1 MNRTIANEAK
11 AESLHK
17 GQALRPVRAAKD
29 DLSVL
34 LRKEHEEGDAAPGF
48 SRLLY
53 RLPFFGVLPHGVEKF
68 EAYNVVIDIDGELV
82 RSICASAT
90 QHGSLPI
97 WLTAEGTATD
107 PQRKLLSSKYITQT
121 LNILDG
127 VARGVHDRIEYDR
140 GFREREAAGKEY
152 STFRF
157 LPIEYFAEKGG
168 VCRHQAVAVIAALQ
182 RLREEGYLQGI
193 LKFAIGNTEGKRGFV
208 DHVWVEHIDGYD
220 QTLTI
225 DATWPR
231 VAIGVP
237 SGYEPY
243 QRPWA
248 VSLVPLFG

>member
-1 MNRTIANEAK
+1 MNKTIANEAK
-11 AESLHK
+11 AESPPK
-17 GQALRPVRAAKD
+17 DQALRPVRAAKD
-29 DLSVL
+29 DLSVS
-34 LRKEHEEGDAAPGF
+34 LRKDHGEEDAVPGF

-82 RSICASAT
+82 RSICVNAT
-90 QHGSLPI
+90 RHGSLPI
-97 WLTAEGTATD
+97 PLTAEGAATVQ
-107 PQRKLLSSKYITQT
+107 QRKLPGLEYITQT

-168 VCRHQAVAVIAALQ
+168 ICRHQAVAVIAALQ

-193 LKFAIGNTEGKRGFV
+193 LRFAIGNTEGKRGFV
-208 DHVWVEHIDGYD
+208 DHVWVEHIDGHG

-225 DATWPR
+225 DATRPR

-237 SGYEPY
+237 ADY
-243 QRPWA
+243 QPHPRPWT
-248 VSLVPLFG
+248 VSLIPLFG